1 MLWFLVQQKLWR
13 ITRQLQVFLFLNRSH
28 HRFPHLLRFR
38 QMMLSRAPQPV
49 VRNMISDATFVAI
62 AAICGQDFPS
72 IWIHTREQSPFNAKS
87 VCSLSHNH
95 KICMFTA
102 KPIPRQ
108 NSNAISAPKC
118 SHWKGAE
125 MLTWTST
132 SEQGHSSVSS
142 ATRGL
147 AAEVVLFNIVGSIV
161 PQSKLYFTLFVV
173 LNCRSHLFRCQGQLH
188 LSSNP
193 QIQQQQ

>member
-62 AAICGQDFPS
+62 AAICGQGFPI

-102 KPIPRQ
+102 KPLCPKVSCISLYLQCSTVGATCFDAKDSYISLQIP
-108 NSNAISAPKC
+108 K
-118 SHWKGAE
+118 
-125 MLTWTST
+125 
-132 SEQGHSSVSS
+132 
-142 ATRGL
+142 
-147 AAEVVLFNIVGSIV
+147 F
-161 PQSKLYFTLFVV
+161 
-173 LNCRSHLFRCQGQLH
+173 
-188 LSSNP
+188 SSNSSL
-193 QIQQQQ
+193 IFLSVCNHHT